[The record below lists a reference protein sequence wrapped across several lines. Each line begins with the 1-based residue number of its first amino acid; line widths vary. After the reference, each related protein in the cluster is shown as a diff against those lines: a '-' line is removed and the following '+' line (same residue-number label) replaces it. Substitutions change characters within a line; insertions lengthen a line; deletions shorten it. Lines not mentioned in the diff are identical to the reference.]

1 MSGLVKT
8 AAGFFTGGTSA
19 WLPYAIVAGLIAAG
33 TGFGMWKLVVAP
45 RLEAAELKVE
55 KAQADVK
62 IVTDANAE
70 TERSL
75 RLQKAQAAYDRQAT
89 AQKLADLQA
98 MADRAAA
105 AKKDISHVQGAQ
117 DPADPVELY
126 GNQRLRELRAA
137 RRNQD
142 GNAIPVSP

>member
-1 MSGLVKT
+1 MSGLIKT
-8 AAGFFTGGTSA
+8 GLATITGGTAA
-19 WLPYAIVAGLIAAG
+19 WLPYALVAALAAG
-33 TGFGMWKLVVAP
+33 GAGFGLWKLVVAP
-45 RLEAAELKVE
+45 RLEAAALKVE
-55 KAQADVK
+55 KAEADLK

-75 RLQKAQAAYDRQAT
+75 RLQKAQADYDRQAT
-89 AQKLADLQA
+89 ASKLADLQA
-98 MADRAAA
+98 MADRAAT

-117 DPADPVELY
+117 DAIDPVELY

-137 RRNQD
+137 RRGQV